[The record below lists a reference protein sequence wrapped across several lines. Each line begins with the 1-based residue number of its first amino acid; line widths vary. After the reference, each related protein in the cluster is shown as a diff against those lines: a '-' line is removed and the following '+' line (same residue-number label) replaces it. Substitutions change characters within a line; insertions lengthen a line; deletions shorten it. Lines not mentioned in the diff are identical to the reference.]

1 MIFSD
6 FPLTAAA
13 FLPGLW
19 LACLADFLFGD
30 PRRMPHPVVLIARI
44 ATGFET
50 YFRKQEISE
59 KRAGRYTVIATF
71 ITVGLG
77 TFFISFILFRV
88 SPWLLVSGSVFLLYT
103 TLALRSLSSHA
114 MAVYYSLLQG
124 EESGDLE
131 PARESVGLIVGRS
144 TENLDKDGIVRACV
158 ESVAENMSD
167 GVIAPLFFAVSG
179 ALLCL
184 LTGCGAF
191 SLPVATLAALLY
203 KTVNTMDSMFGYK
216 NERYLH
222 FGRTAA
228 LLDDAVNY
236 IPARLTALVL
246 VAGALLTRQNG
257 FLSWQIFHRDRRQ
270 HASPNAGYPE
280 AAMAGALGLQ
290 LGGESI
296 YFGKVVAKPTI
307 GDAHCRP
314 ETEHIKTAVRLMITS
329 SLLLMVCVSLLYLV
343 FLKFSLV
350 TFI

>member
-1 MIFSD
+1 MIFLD

-19 LACLADFLFGD
+19 LACLLDLLFGD
-30 PRRMPHPVVLIARI
+30 PRRMPHPVALIAGI
-44 ATGFET
+44 ATWFET
-50 YFRKQEISE
+50 YFRKKIKKNISG
-59 KRAGRYTVIATF
+59 KRAGRCTVIATF
-71 ITVGLG
+71 SSVGLG
-77 TFFISFILFRV
+77 TFVLFFILFRL
-88 SPWLLVSGSVFLLYT
+88 SPWLLASGSVFLLYT

-114 MAVYYSLLQG
+114 MAVYCTLLQG

-131 PARESVGLIVGRS
+131 PARKSVGLIVGRS
-144 TENLDKDGIVRACV
+144 TKNLDKDGIVRACV

-167 GVIAPLFFAVSG
+167 GVIAPLFFAVLG

-184 LTGCGAF
+184 LTDCGGF

-228 LLDDAVNY
+228 LLDDVVNY

-257 FLSWQIFHRDRRQ
+257 SLSWQILRRDRLQ

-290 LGGESI
+290 LGGENI

-307 GDAHCRP
+307 GDALCRP
-314 ETEHIKTAVRLMITS
+314 KVKHIKAAVRLMVTS
-329 SLLLMVCVSLLYLV
+329 SLLLMGCVSILYFV
-343 FLKFSLV
+343 FL
-350 TFI
+350 